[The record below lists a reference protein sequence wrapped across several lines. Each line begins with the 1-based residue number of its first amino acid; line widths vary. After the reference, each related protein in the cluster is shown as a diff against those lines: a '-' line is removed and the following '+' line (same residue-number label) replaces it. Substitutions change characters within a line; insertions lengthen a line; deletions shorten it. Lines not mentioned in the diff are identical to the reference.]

1 MWAVSNR
8 SDRSGLQCTGIESH
22 YCNYMHA
29 FDVDEDTRPSFQ
41 SECTNTVVVSV
52 LLSLGTSVGPIVY
65 PNSRPIKS
73 FYGQCTF
80 LFRTRSAID
89 F

>member
-1 MWAVSNR
+1 M
-8 SDRSGLQCTGIESH
+8 TPESVG
-22 YCNYMHA
+22 M
-29 FDVDEDTRPSFQ
+29 
-41 SECTNTVVVSV
+41 VSV
-52 LLSLGTSVGPIVY
+52 SEWPYCAPRTLLLLLLALELPSNYNGAYYAVVTWYKRRSEH